1 MVWMI
6 FGSFLCRG
14 KNEPVPEMSV
24 LLHRLIE
31 IRLAVVVRD
40 SLQGWVTVEPRFRGN
55 EHLYSTPPAR
65 ITVARITTATIPVAI
80 EEGDTVIRQLLT
92 RPLVVG
98 VDPQT

>member
-1 MVWMI
+1 MVWVI
-6 FGSFLCRG
+6 FGSSLCRG
-14 KNEPVPEMSV
+14 KNEPVPELPV

-55 EHLYSTPPAR
+55 KHLYSTPTAR
-65 ITVARITTATIPVAI
+65 IPVAI
-80 EEGDTVIRQLLT
+80 EEGDTVIRQLLA